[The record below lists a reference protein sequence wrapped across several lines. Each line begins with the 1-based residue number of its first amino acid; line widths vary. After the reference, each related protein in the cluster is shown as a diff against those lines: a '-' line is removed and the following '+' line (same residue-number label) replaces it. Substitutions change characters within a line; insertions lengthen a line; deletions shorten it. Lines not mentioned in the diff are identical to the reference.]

1 MISKIYLEGNREMK
15 KYIKYAFSRT
25 LPVLFGYIFL
35 GIAFGIVLQQAGFNF
50 IWAFCISLFLYAGS
64 MQFVLVPLLASAA
77 SPLTVA
83 VTTLFVNSRHVFY
96 GLSFIESFKK
106 MKTQLY
112 MIFSLSDE
120 TYSVLCSCKNEDPE
134 EKNRPAWFLIN
145 LFDQSYWIIG
155 SVIGRHYLSVH
166 FRRRQFP
173 AAGIDHHRFICH
185 RLCTGRKKKGAA
197 VMNTGHSILLIAIA
211 SGITFL
217 IRAFPFLVFK
227 KRQMPA
233 FLKEIADKLPPAII
247 AVLVI
252 YCLKGP
258 LTVLGTETIAAA
270 IAIAGVVILHL
281 WKRNTLLSVAAGT
294 VLYMIFIR
302 CLP

>member
-1 MISKIYLEGNREMK
+1 MK

-50 IWAFCISLFLYAGS
+50 LWAFCISLFLYAGS

-155 SVIGRHYLSVH
+155 SVIGALLGQVLP
-166 FRRRQFP
+166 FDFT
-173 AAGIDHHRFICH
+173 GIDFSMTA
-185 RLCTGRKKKGAA
+185 L
-197 VMNTGHSILLIAIA
+197 
-211 SGITFL
+211 F
-217 IRAFPFLVFK
+217 
-227 KRQMPA
+227 
-233 FLKEIADKLPPAII
+233 
-247 AVLVI
+247 
-252 YCLKGP
+252 
-258 LTVLGTETIAAA
+258 
-270 IAIAGVVILHL
+270 VVILLDQVLAHP
-281 WKRNTLLSVAAGT
+281 KVASRCAVTGLLAGIICLFIFGTGNFLLPALIIT
-294 VLYMIFIR
+294 VLFVTAFAQAER
-302 CLP
+302 RKELP

>member
-1 MISKIYLEGNREMK
+1 MK

-120 TYSVLCSCKNEDPE
+120 TYSVLCSCKN
-134 EKNRPAWFLIN
+134 
-145 LFDQSYWIIG
+145 DQPGFSSTCLTKATG
-155 SVIGRHYLSVH
+155 SSVLSS
-166 FRRRQFP
+166 
-173 AAGIDHHRFICH
+173 A
-185 RLCTGRKKKGAA
+185 LC
-197 VMNTGHSILLIAIA
+197 
-211 SGITFL
+211 
-217 IRAFPFLVFK
+217 LV
-227 KRQMPA
+227 R
-233 FLKEIADKLPPAII
+233 
-247 AVLVI
+247 
-252 YCLKGP
+252 YCP
-258 LTVLGTETIAAA
+258 LTLPVL
-270 IAIAGVVILHL
+270 
-281 WKRNTLLSVAAGT
+281 
-294 VLYMIFIR
+294 IF
-302 CLP
+302 P

>member
-1 MISKIYLEGNREMK
+1 MK

-120 TYSVLCSCKNEDPE
+120 TYSVLCSCKNEDP
-134 EKNRPAWFLIN
+134 
-145 LFDQSYWIIG
+145 
-155 SVIGRHYLSVH
+155 
-166 FRRRQFP
+166 
-173 AAGIDHHRFICH
+173 
-185 RLCTGRKKKGAA
+185 GRKEPTSPGFSSTCLTKA
-197 VMNTGHSILLIAIA
+197 TGSSVLSSALC
-211 SGITFL
+211 
-217 IRAFPFLVFK
+217 LV
-227 KRQMPA
+227 R
-233 FLKEIADKLPPAII
+233 
-247 AVLVI
+247 
-252 YCLKGP
+252 YCP
-258 LTVLGTETIAAA
+258 LTLPVL
-270 IAIAGVVILHL
+270 
-281 WKRNTLLSVAAGT
+281 
-294 VLYMIFIR
+294 IF
-302 CLP
+302 P

>member
-1 MISKIYLEGNREMK
+1 MK

-112 MIFSLSDE
+112 MIFLCRMKLIPSSAAAKTKIRKKRTDQPGFSSTCLTKATGS
-120 TYSVLCSCKNEDPE
+120 SVLSS
-134 EKNRPAWFLIN
+134 A
-145 LFDQSYWIIG
+145 
-155 SVIGRHYLSVH
+155 
-166 FRRRQFP
+166 
-173 AAGIDHHRFICH
+173 
-185 RLCTGRKKKGAA
+185 LC
-197 VMNTGHSILLIAIA
+197 
-211 SGITFL
+211 
-217 IRAFPFLVFK
+217 LV
-227 KRQMPA
+227 R
-233 FLKEIADKLPPAII
+233 
-247 AVLVI
+247 
-252 YCLKGP
+252 YCP
-258 LTVLGTETIAAA
+258 LTLPVL
-270 IAIAGVVILHL
+270 
-281 WKRNTLLSVAAGT
+281 
-294 VLYMIFIR
+294 IF
-302 CLP
+302 P

>member
-1 MISKIYLEGNREMK
+1 MK

-83 VTTLFVNSRHVFY
+83 ITTLFVNSRHVFY

-155 SVIGRHYLSVH
+155 SVIGALLGQVLPFDFTCYYCCSGYLLPEGSTDCPRHRNHCSRHRHCRCCHPPSLETQYAVKRGRRNCSVYD
-166 FRRRQFP
+166 FYSMP
-173 AAGIDHHRFICH
+173 SIM
-185 RLCTGRKKKGAA
+185 RLAT
-197 VMNTGHSILLIAIA
+197 NTPL
-211 SGITFL
+211 
-217 IRAFPFLVFK
+217 
-227 KRQMPA
+227 
-233 FLKEIADKLPPAII
+233 ADA
-247 AVLVI
+247 
-252 YCLKGP
+252 
-258 LTVLGTETIAAA
+258 
-270 IAIAGVVILHL
+270 
-281 WKRNTLLSVAAGT
+281 
-294 VLYMIFIR
+294 
-302 CLP
+302 

>member
-1 MISKIYLEGNREMK
+1 MK

-64 MQFVLVPLLASAA
+64 MQFVLVPLLASTA

-120 TYSVLCSCKNEDPE
+120 TKIRRKRTDQPGFSSTCLTKATGSSVLSS
-134 EKNRPAWFLIN
+134 A
-145 LFDQSYWIIG
+145 
-155 SVIGRHYLSVH
+155 
-166 FRRRQFP
+166 
-173 AAGIDHHRFICH
+173 
-185 RLCTGRKKKGAA
+185 LC
-197 VMNTGHSILLIAIA
+197 
-211 SGITFL
+211 
-217 IRAFPFLVFK
+217 LV
-227 KRQMPA
+227 R
-233 FLKEIADKLPPAII
+233 
-247 AVLVI
+247 
-252 YCLKGP
+252 YCP
-258 LTVLGTETIAAA
+258 LTLPVL
-270 IAIAGVVILHL
+270 
-281 WKRNTLLSVAAGT
+281 
-294 VLYMIFIR
+294 IF
-302 CLP
+302 P

>member
-1 MISKIYLEGNREMK
+1 MK

-120 TYSVLCSCKNEDPE
+120 TYSVLCSCKTDQPG
-134 EKNRPAWFLIN
+134 FLSTC
-145 LFDQSYWIIG
+145 LTKATG
-155 SVIGRHYLSVH
+155 SSVLSSALCLVRYCH
-166 FRRRQFP
+166 LTLPVLIFP
-173 AAGIDHHRFICH
+173 
-185 RLCTGRKKKGAA
+185 
-197 VMNTGHSILLIAIA
+197 
-211 SGITFL
+211 
-217 IRAFPFLVFK
+217 
-227 KRQMPA
+227 
-233 FLKEIADKLPPAII
+233 
-247 AVLVI
+247 
-252 YCLKGP
+252 
-258 LTVLGTETIAAA
+258 
-270 IAIAGVVILHL
+270 
-281 WKRNTLLSVAAGT
+281 
-294 VLYMIFIR
+294 
-302 CLP
+302 

>member
-1 MISKIYLEGNREMK
+1 MSPQTPSKQLLKTVVLTTVPVMAGYL
-15 KYIKYAFSRT
+15 I
-25 LPVLFGYIFL
+25 L
-35 GIAFGIVLQQAGFNF
+35 GMAFGILLADKGYSVL
-50 IWAFCISLFLYAGS
+50 WALLMSTTIYAGS

-155 SVIGRHYLSVH
+155 SVIGALLGQVLP
-166 FRRRQFP
+166 FDFT
-173 AAGIDHHRFICH
+173 GIDFSMTA
-185 RLCTGRKKKGAA
+185 L
-197 VMNTGHSILLIAIA
+197 
-211 SGITFL
+211 F
-217 IRAFPFLVFK
+217 
-227 KRQMPA
+227 
-233 FLKEIADKLPPAII
+233 
-247 AVLVI
+247 
-252 YCLKGP
+252 
-258 LTVLGTETIAAA
+258 
-270 IAIAGVVILHL
+270 VVILLDQVLAHP
-281 WKRNTLLSVAAGT
+281 KAAGRCAVTGLLAGIICLFIFGSGNFLLPALIIT
-294 VLYMIFIR
+294 VLFVTAFAQAER
-302 CLP
+302 RKELP